1 MRFAATLLVALL
13 ALASSA
19 WGQDQAF
26 TNRAT
31 ELKEKGDAQSKTV
44 ASLAENTAVKV
55 LGRGGAY
62 TQVEANGQKG
72 WVRAFHLRFPV
83 AIEKGES
90 GGGLASLTSMF
101 GGGREKQATIGT
113 TGIRGLS
120 PEDLKNAA
128 PDAAALAKAQSY
140 RSDKP
145 TAERF
150 AREGKLADVK
160 VDYQEGGRK

>member
-44 ASLAENTAVKV
+44 ASLTENTAVKV
-55 LGRGGAY
+55 LGRGGGY

-72 WVRAFHLRFPV
+72 WVRAFHLRCCRQR
-83 AIEKGES
+83 IGRRRGRRCKGSETQ
-90 GGGLASLTSMF
+90 ASDCRGM
-101 GGGREKQATIGT
+101 IG
-113 TGIRGLS
+113 
-120 PEDLKNAA
+120 
-128 PDAAALAKAQSY
+128 PDFTL
-140 RSDKP
+140 
-145 TAERF
+145 
-150 AREGKLADVK
+150 G
-160 VDYQEGGRK
+160 

>member
-1 MRFAATLLVALL
+1 
-13 ALASSA
+13 
-19 WGQDQAF
+19 
-26 TNRAT
+26 
-31 ELKEKGDAQSKTV
+31 
-44 ASLAENTAVKV
+44 
-55 LGRGGAY
+55 
-62 TQVEANGQKG
+62 
-72 WVRAFHLRFPV
+72 VRAFHLRFP
-83 AIEKGES
+83 ATIEKGES
-90 GGGLASLTSMF
+90 GGGLASFTSIF
-101 GGGREKQATIGT
+101 GGGREQKQATIGT

-145 TAERF
+145 AAERF